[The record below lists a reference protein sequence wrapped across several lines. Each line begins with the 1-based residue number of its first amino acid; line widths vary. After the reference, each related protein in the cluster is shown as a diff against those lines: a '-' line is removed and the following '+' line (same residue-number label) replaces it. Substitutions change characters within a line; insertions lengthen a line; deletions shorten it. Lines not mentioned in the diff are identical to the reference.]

1 MDRYMD
7 HGDRSY
13 RLSPDTAK
21 YNAGA
26 VSYHAWNRQAFLSSD
41 LFPAGAGFYL
51 YPQQRKISGTSL
63 VLCFSF

>member
-7 HGDRSY
+7 HGGRSY
-13 RLSPDTAK
+13 RLSSDTAK
-21 YNAGA
+21 YNAGV

-41 LFPAGAGFYL
+41 LFSAGAGIYL